1 VCFSSLLH
9 FVAAMSTFDEQ
20 VAKAQ
25 RLLQELDHSMA
36 LYDSTHGDHSSNL
49 SHSLSFSLADQT
61 DDRSQTNGNGGSAS
75 GQVTLSPEQ
84 APTIQ
89 AALGAETPTQSDSP
103 LAAQRNEQDQEQDQ
117 EPEAEGA
124 ASAAAAKLSKSDPS
138 AVNPD
143 GASTQDGGPKLVMAG
158 EDLDDLM

>member
-1 VCFSSLLH
+1 MTKHLRPTGALPP
-9 FVAAMSTFDEQ
+9 AARARLQ
-20 VAKAQ
+20 AAQ
-25 RLLQELDHSMA
+25 AAAAAGEA
-36 LYDSTHGDHSSNL
+36 T
-49 SHSLSFSLADQT
+49 SLSDAVAL
-61 DDRSQTNGNGGSAS
+61 
-75 GQVTLSPEQ
+75 L
-84 APTIQ
+84 
-89 AALGAETPTQSDSP
+89 AALGAGLAFTPPAPAGDAARAAWLLEVDPVPAQFRELEDSRSISREEREDPAAGETAVEEP
-103 LAAQRNEQDQEQDQ
+103 RKEQDQ